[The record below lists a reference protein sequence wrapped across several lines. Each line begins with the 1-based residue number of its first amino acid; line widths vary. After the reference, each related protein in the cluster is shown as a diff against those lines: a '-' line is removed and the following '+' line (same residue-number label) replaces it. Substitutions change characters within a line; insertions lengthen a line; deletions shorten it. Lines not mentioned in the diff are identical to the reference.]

1 LHRISPD
8 VSLSPHVGVW
18 SGRKLGMTVIDLD
31 LTDEHGLL
39 CEDFAERNA
48 AGTRALLAALN
59 LGMTGW
65 QRKQNID
72 EDR

>member
-1 LHRISPD
+1 
-8 VSLSPHVGVW
+8 
-18 SGRKLGMTVIDLD
+18 MTVIDLD
-31 LTDEHGLL
+31 PTDEHGLL

-72 EDR
+72 EGR